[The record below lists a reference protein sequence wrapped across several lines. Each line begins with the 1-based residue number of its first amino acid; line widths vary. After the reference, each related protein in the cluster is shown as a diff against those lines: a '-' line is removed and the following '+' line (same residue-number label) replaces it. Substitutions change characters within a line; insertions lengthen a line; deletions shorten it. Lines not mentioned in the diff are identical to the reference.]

1 MATPPTAGSAT
12 SLLLSAADSSLDAFR
27 AHTWWRTKPS
37 IIELTCSGTSSWL
50 KWPAPTVKPLTTV
63 GSHCDIRCGGVS
75 GGGGPRWGA
84 GTLQRAGAGAPA
96 EPQMALL
103 A

>member
-12 SLLLSAADSSLDAFR
+12 SLLQSAADSSLDAFR

-63 GSHCDIRCGGVS
+63 GSHCDIRCGGWS
-75 GGGGPRWGA
+75 GGGAPVWGD
-84 GTLQRAGAGAPA
+84 GNLQRAAAATAA
-96 EPQMALL
+96 EPGM
-103 A
+103 

>member
-12 SLLLSAADSSLDAFR
+12 SLLQSAADSSLDAFR

-37 IIELTCSGTSSWL
+37 IIELICSGTSSWL

-63 GSHCDIRCGGVS
+63 GSHCDIRCGGV
-75 GGGGPRWGA
+75 GGGAAPRWGD
-84 GTLQRAGAGAPA
+84 GTPQPAAAAPA
-96 EPQMALL
+96 SKPRVTLI
-103 A
+103 